1 MEIILASGSPRRSD
15 LMKQVGFEFKVSTCN
30 TDESYDDSLSPAEI
44 VMELS
49 LRKADAVFD
58 KEMPEKDTV
67 VVAAD
72 TIVAMDN
79 EILGKPKDRN
89 DAIRMLTE
97 LSGKKHQVYT
107 GVTLYYYV
115 NGRVFI
121 ENFADCA
128 DVYFREL
135 SQETITAYVDSWEPM
150 DKAGAYGIQGLGAIL
165 VDKIDGDY
173 YTIVGLPISKV
184 YHSINNNSKYPHF

>member
-1 MEIILASGSPRRSD
+1 MDIILASGSPRRAE
-15 LMKQVGFEFKVSTCN
+15 LMKQVGLDFRISICP
-30 TDESYDDSLSPAEI
+30 TDESYDPSLSPADI

-67 VVAAD
+67 VIAAD
-72 TIVAMDN
+72 TIVSLDN
-79 EILGKPKDRN
+79 EILGKPKDRA
-89 DAIRMLTE
+89 DAVRMLTE
-97 LSGKKHQVYT
+97 LSGRKHQVYT
-107 GVTLYYYV
+107 GVTLYYYAG
-115 NGRVFI
+115 GRVFV

-135 SQETITAYVDSWEPM
+135 TSDIINEYVDSWEPM

-184 YHSINNNSKYPHF
+184 YHSIRNNSK

>member
-1 MEIILASGSPRRSD
+1 MDIILASGSPRRSE
-15 LMKQVGFEFKVSTCN
+15 LMKQVGFDFKVSTCN
-30 TDESYDDSLSPAEI
+30 TDESYDEGMTPSEI

-72 TIVAMDN
+72 TIVAIDN

-89 DAIRMLTE
+89 DAIRMLSE

-115 NGRVFI
+115 AGRVFI

-135 SQETITAYVDSWEPM
+135 SQDTIISYVDSWEPM

-173 YTIVGLPISKV
+173 YNIVGLPIAKV
-184 YHSINNNSKYPHF
+184 YHSIKNNEKLG

>member
-1 MEIILASGSPRRSD
+1 MDIILASGSPRRSE
-15 LMKQVGFEFKVSTCN
+15 LMKQVGFDFKISTCN
-30 TDESYDDSLSPAEI
+30 TDESYDEGMTPSEI

-72 TIVAMDN
+72 TIVAIDN

-89 DAIRMLTE
+89 DAIRMLSE

-115 NGRVFI
+115 AGRVFI

-135 SQETITAYVDSWEPM
+135 SQDTIISYVDSWEPM

-173 YTIVGLPISKV
+173 YTIVGLPIAKV
-184 YHSINNNSKYPHF
+184 YHSIKNNEKLG

>member
-1 MEIILASGSPRRSD
+1 MDIILASGSPRRSD
-15 LMKQVGFEFKVSTCN
+15 LMKQVGLEFRVSTCN
-30 TDESYDDSLSPAEI
+30 TDESYDKGLTPAEI

-58 KEMPEKDTV
+58 KEMPDKDTV

-89 DAIRMLTE
+89 DAIRMLRE
-97 LSGKKHQVYT
+97 LSGRKHQVYT
-107 GVTLYYYV
+107 GVTMYYYV
-115 NGRVFI
+115 IGRVFI

-135 SQETITAYVDSWEPM
+135 SDETITSYVDSWEPM

-184 YHSINNNSKYPHF
+184 YHSIKNNSK

>member
-1 MEIILASGSPRRSD
+1 MDIILASGSPRRSD
-15 LMKQVGFEFKVSTCN
+15 LMKQVGLDFRVSTCN
-30 TDESYDDSLSPAEI
+30 TDESYDSSLNPADI

-67 VVAAD
+67 IVAAD
-72 TIVAMDN
+72 TIVTIDN
-79 EILGKPKDRN
+79 KILGKPHNRQ
-89 DAIRMLTE
+89 DAVNMLTS
-97 LSGKKHQVYT
+97 LSGRQHQVYT
-107 GVTLYYYV
+107 GVALYYYMG
-115 NGRVFI
+115 GRVFI

-128 DVYFREL
+128 NVFFREL
-135 SQETITAYVDSWEPM
+135 SQDIINEYVDSWEPM

-184 YHSINNNSKYPHF
+184 YHSIRNNLKSNQ

>member
-1 MEIILASGSPRRSD
+1 MDIILASGSPRRAE
-15 LMKQVGFEFKVSTCN
+15 LLKQVGLEFRVSTCN
-30 TDESYDDSLSPAEI
+30 TDETYDSSLSPSEI

-58 KEMPEKDTV
+58 KEMPETDAV
-67 VVAAD
+67 VIAAD
-72 TIVAMDN
+72 TIVSLDN
-79 EILGKPKDRN
+79 EILGKPKDRK
-89 DAIRMLTE
+89 DAVRMLTE
-97 LSGKKHQVYT
+97 LSGRKHQVYT

-115 NGRVFI
+115 AGRVFI

-135 SQETITAYVDSWEPM
+135 TPDIINEYVDSWEPM

-173 YTIVGLPISKV
+173 YTIVGLPVSKV
-184 YHSINNNSKYPHF
+184 YHSIRNNSK

>member
-1 MEIILASGSPRRSD
+1 MDIILASGSPRRSE
-15 LMKQVGFEFKVSTCN
+15 LMKQVGFDFKVSTCN
-30 TDESYDDSLSPAEI
+30 TDESYDEGMTPSEI

-72 TIVAMDN
+72 TIVAIDN

-89 DAIRMLTE
+89 DAIRMLSE

-107 GVTLYYYV
+107 GITLYYYV
-115 NGRVFI
+115 AGRVFI

-135 SQETITAYVDSWEPM
+135 SQDTIISYVDSWEPM

-173 YTIVGLPISKV
+173 YTIVGLPIAKV
-184 YHSINNNSKYPHF
+184 YHSIKNNEKLG

>member
-1 MEIILASGSPRRSD
+1 MEIILASASPRRAD
-15 LMKQVGFEFKVSTCN
+15 LMKHVGLNFRVSTCN
-30 TDESYDDSLSPAEI
+30 TDESYDENLTPAEI

-58 KEMPEKDTV
+58 KEMPENDTV

-72 TIVAMDN
+72 TIVSIDN
-79 EILGKPKDRN
+79 KILGKPKDRL
-89 DAIRMLTE
+89 DAINMLST
-97 LSGKKHQVYT
+97 LSNRVHQVYT

-121 ENFADCA
+121 ETFADCA
-128 DVYFREL
+128 NVHFRNL
-135 SQETITAYVDSWEPM
+135 SLQTINDYVDSWEPM

-165 VDKIDGDY
+165 VDKIDGDF

-184 YHSINNNSKYPHF
+184 YHSIKSNQNK

>member
-1 MEIILASGSPRRSD
+1 MDIILASGSPRRSE
-15 LMKQVGFEFKVSTCN
+15 LMKQVGFDFKVSTCN
-30 TDESYDDSLSPAEI
+30 TDESYNDGMTPAGI

-58 KEMPEKDTV
+58 KEMPENDTV

-72 TIVAMDN
+72 TIVAIDN

-89 DAIRMLTE
+89 DAIRMLSE

-115 NGRVFI
+115 GGRVFI

-128 DVYFREL
+128 DVYFRQL
-135 SQETITAYVDSWEPM
+135 SQDTITSYVDSWEPM

-173 YTIVGLPISKV
+173 YTIVGLPIAKV
-184 YHSINNNSKYPHF
+184 YHSIKNNEKQN

>member
-1 MEIILASGSPRRSD
+1 MDIILASGSPRRSE
-15 LMKQVGFEFKVSTCN
+15 LMKQVGFDFKVSTCN
-30 TDESYDDSLSPAEI
+30 TDESYDEGMTPSEI

-72 TIVAMDN
+72 TIVAIDN

-89 DAIRMLTE
+89 DAIRMLSE

-107 GVTLYYYV
+107 GITLYYYV
-115 NGRVFI
+115 AGRVFI

-135 SQETITAYVDSWEPM
+135 SQDTIISYVDSWEPM

-165 VDKIDGDY
+165 VDKIDGVY
-173 YTIVGLPISKV
+173 YTIVGLPIAKV
-184 YHSINNNSKYPHF
+184 YHSIKNNEKLG

>member
-15 LMKQVGFEFKVSTCN
+15 LMKQVGFEFRVSTCN
-30 TDESYDDSLSPAEI
+30 TDESYDEILTPAEI

-72 TIVAMDN
+72 TVVALGN

-89 DAIRMLTE
+89 DAIRMLNE

-135 SQETITAYVDSWEPM
+135 SQETITSYVDSWEPM

-184 YHSINNNSKYPHF
+184 YHSIKNNSK

>member
-1 MEIILASGSPRRSD
+1 MDIILASGSPRRSE
-15 LMKQVGFEFKVSTCN
+15 LMKQVGFDFKVSTCN
-30 TDESYDDSLSPAEI
+30 TDESYDEGMTPSEI

-72 TIVAMDN
+72 TIVAIDN

-89 DAIRMLTE
+89 DAIRMLSE

-115 NGRVFI
+115 AGRVFI

-135 SQETITAYVDSWEPM
+135 SQDTIISYVDSWEPM

-173 YTIVGLPISKV
+173 YTIVGLTIAKV
-184 YHSINNNSKYPHF
+184 YHSIKNNEKLS

>member
-15 LMKQVGFEFKVSTCN
+15 LMKQVGFKFRVSTCN
-30 TDESYDDSLSPAEI
+30 TDESYDENLTPAEI

-67 VVAAD
+67 VIAAD
-72 TIVAMDN
+72 TVVALGN

-115 NGRVFI
+115 KGRVFI

-135 SQETITAYVDSWEPM
+135 SQETITSYVDSWEPM

-184 YHSINNNSKYPHF
+184 YHSIKNNSN

>member
-1 MEIILASGSPRRSD
+1 MDIILASGSPRRSD
-15 LMKQVGFEFKVSTCN
+15 LMKQVGLEFRVSTCN
-30 TDESYDDSLSPAEI
+30 TDESYDKNLTPAEI

-89 DAIRMLTE
+89 DAIRMLKE
-97 LSGKKHQVYT
+97 LSGRKHQVYT
-107 GVTLYYYV
+107 GVTMYYYV
-115 NGRVFI
+115 GGRVFI

-135 SQETITAYVDSWEPM
+135 SGETITAYVDSWEPM

-184 YHSINNNSKYPHF
+184 YHSIKNNS

>member
-1 MEIILASGSPRRSD
+1 MEVILASGSPRRSD
-15 LMKQVGFEFKVSTCN
+15 LMKQVGFEFRISTCN

-79 EILGKPKDRN
+79 KILGKPKDRN

-135 SQETITAYVDSWEPM
+135 SHETITAYVDSWEPM

-184 YHSINNNSKYPHF
+184 YHSIKNNSK

>member
-1 MEIILASGSPRRSD
+1 MDIILASGSPRRSE
-15 LMKQVGFEFKVSTCN
+15 LMKQVGFDFKVSTCN
-30 TDESYDDSLSPAEI
+30 TDESYDEGMTPSEI

-72 TIVAMDN
+72 TIVAIDN

-89 DAIRMLTE
+89 DAIRMLSE

-115 NGRVFI
+115 AGRVFI

-135 SQETITAYVDSWEPM
+135 SQDTIISYVDSWEPM

-173 YTIVGLPISKV
+173 YTIVGLPIAKV
-184 YHSINNNSKYPHF
+184 YHSIKNNEKLS

>member
-1 MEIILASGSPRRSD
+1 MTPS
-15 LMKQVGFEFKVSTCN
+15 
-30 TDESYDDSLSPAEI
+30 EI

-72 TIVAMDN
+72 TIVAIDN

-89 DAIRMLTE
+89 DAIRMLSE

-115 NGRVFI
+115 AGRVFI

-135 SQETITAYVDSWEPM
+135 SQDTIISYVDSWEPM

-173 YTIVGLPISKV
+173 YTIVGLPIAKV
-184 YHSINNNSKYPHF
+184 YHSIKNNEKLS

>member
-15 LMKQVGFEFKVSTCN
+15 LMKQVGFEFRVSTCN
-30 TDESYDDSLSPAEI
+30 TDESYDESLTPAEI

-49 LRKADAVFD
+49 LRKAYAVFD

-72 TIVAMDN
+72 TVVALGN
-79 EILGKPKDRN
+79 EILGKPKDRI
-89 DAIRMLTE
+89 DAIRMLNE

-135 SQETITAYVDSWEPM
+135 SQETITSYVDSWEPM

-184 YHSINNNSKYPHF
+184 YHSIKNNSN

>member
-15 LMKQVGFEFKVSTCN
+15 LMKQVGFEFRVSTCN
-30 TDESYDDSLSPAEI
+30 TDESYDESLTPAEI

-72 TIVAMDN
+72 TVVALGN

-89 DAIRMLTE
+89 DAIRMLNE

-135 SQETITAYVDSWEPM
+135 SQETITSYVDSWEPM

-184 YHSINNNSKYPHF
+184 YHSIKNNSNN

>member
-1 MEIILASGSPRRSD
+1 MDIILASGSPRRSE
-15 LMKQVGFEFKVSTCN
+15 LMKQVGFDFKVSTCN
-30 TDESYDDSLSPAEI
+30 TDESYDEGMTPSEI

-72 TIVAMDN
+72 TIVAIDN

-89 DAIRMLTE
+89 DAIRMLSE

-115 NGRVFI
+115 AGRVFI

-135 SQETITAYVDSWEPM
+135 SQDTIISYVDSWEPM

-173 YTIVGLPISKV
+173 YTIVGLPIAKV
-184 YHSINNNSKYPHF
+184 YHSIKNNEKLG

>member
-1 MEIILASGSPRRSD
+1 MDIILASGSPRRSE
-15 LMKQVGFEFKVSTCN
+15 LMKQVGFDFKVSTCN
-30 TDESYDDSLSPAEI
+30 TDESYNDGMTPAEI

-58 KEMPEKDTV
+58 KEMPENDTV

-72 TIVAMDN
+72 TIVTIDN

-89 DAIRMLTE
+89 DAIRMLSE
-97 LSGKKHQVYT
+97 LSKKKHQVYT

-115 NGRVFI
+115 GGRVFI

-128 DVYFREL
+128 DVYFRQL
-135 SQETITAYVDSWEPM
+135 SQDTITSYVDSWEPM

-173 YTIVGLPISKV
+173 YTIVGLPIAKV
-184 YHSINNNSKYPHF
+184 YHSIKNNEKQN

>member
-15 LMKQVGFEFKVSTCN
+15 LMKQAGLEFRVSVCN
-30 TDESYDDSLSPAEI
+30 TDESYDENMTPAEI

-72 TIVAMDN
+72 TIVAMDD

-89 DAIRMLTE
+89 DAVRMLNK

-115 NGRVFI
+115 NDRVFI

-135 SQETITAYVDSWEPM
+135 SQETIASYVDSWEPM

-184 YHSINNNSKYPHF
+184 YHSIKNNLK

>member
-135 SQETITAYVDSWEPM
+135 SQETIISYVDSWEPM

>member
-1 MEIILASGSPRRSD
+1 MDIILASGSPRRSD
-15 LMKQVGFEFKVSTCN
+15 LMKQVGLEFRVSTCN
-30 TDESYDDSLSPAEI
+30 TDESYDKSLTPAEI

-89 DAIRMLTE
+89 DAIRMLKE
-97 LSGKKHQVYT
+97 LSGRKHQVYT
-107 GVTLYYYV
+107 GVAMYYYV
-115 NGRVFI
+115 GGRVFI
-121 ENFADCA
+121 ENFANCA

-135 SQETITAYVDSWEPM
+135 SDETITTYVDSWEPM

-173 YTIVGLPISKV
+173 YTIVGLPVSKV
-184 YHSINNNSKYPHF
+184 YHSIKNNS

>member
-1 MEIILASGSPRRSD
+1 MDIILASGSPRRSE
-15 LMKQVGFEFKVSTCN
+15 LMKQVGFDFKVSTCN
-30 TDESYDDSLSPAEI
+30 TDESYDEGMTPSEI

-72 TIVAMDN
+72 TIVAIDN

-89 DAIRMLTE
+89 DAIRMLSK

-115 NGRVFI
+115 AGRVFI

-135 SQETITAYVDSWEPM
+135 SQDTIISYVDSWEPM

-173 YTIVGLPISKV
+173 YTIVGLPIAKV
-184 YHSINNNSKYPHF
+184 YHSIKNNEKLS

>member
-1 MEIILASGSPRRSD
+1 MDIILASGSPRRSE
-15 LMKQVGFEFKVSTCN
+15 LMKQVGFDFKVSTCN
-30 TDESYDDSLSPAEI
+30 TDESYDEGMTPSEI

-72 TIVAMDN
+72 TIVAIDN

-89 DAIRMLTE
+89 DAIRMLSK

-115 NGRVFI
+115 AGRVFI

-135 SQETITAYVDSWEPM
+135 SQDTIISYVDSWEPM

-173 YTIVGLPISKV
+173 YTIVGLPIAKV
-184 YHSINNNSKYPHF
+184 YHSIKNNEKLG

>member
-15 LMKQVGFEFKVSTCN
+15 LMKQVGFEFRVSTCN
-30 TDESYDDSLSPAEI
+30 TDESYDESLTPAEI

-72 TIVAMDN
+72 TVVALGN

-89 DAIRMLTE
+89 DAIRMLNE

-135 SQETITAYVDSWEPM
+135 SQETITSYVDSWEPM

-184 YHSINNNSKYPHF
+184 YHSIKNNSN

>member
-1 MEIILASGSPRRSD
+1 MDIILASGSPRRSD
-15 LMKQVGFEFKVSTCN
+15 LMKQVGLDFRVSTCN
-30 TDESYDDSLSPAEI
+30 TDESYDSSLSPADI

-72 TIVAMDN
+72 TIVVLDN

-89 DAIRMLTE
+89 DAVRMLTE
-97 LSGKKHQVYT
+97 LSGRKHQVYT
-107 GVTLYYYV
+107 GVALYYYV
-115 NGRVFI
+115 GGRVFI

-135 SQETITAYVDSWEPM
+135 SQDMINEYVDSWEPM
-150 DKAGAYGIQGLGAIL
+150 DKAGAYEGLGAVL

-184 YHSINNNSKYPHF
+184 YHSIRTNSKK

>member
-1 MEIILASGSPRRSD
+1 MDIILASGSPRRSE
-15 LMKQVGFEFKVSTCN
+15 LMKQVGFDFKVSTCN
-30 TDESYDDSLSPAEI
+30 TNESYDEGMTPSEI

-72 TIVAMDN
+72 TIVAIDN

-89 DAIRMLTE
+89 DAIRMLSE

-115 NGRVFI
+115 AGRVFI

-135 SQETITAYVDSWEPM
+135 SQDTIISYVDSWEHM

-173 YTIVGLPISKV
+173 YTIVGLPIAKV
-184 YHSINNNSKYPHF
+184 YHSIKNNEKLG

>member
-1 MEIILASGSPRRSD
+1 MDIILASGSPRRSE
-15 LMKQVGFEFKVSTCN
+15 LMKQVGFDFKVSTCN
-30 TDESYDDSLSPAEI
+30 TDESYDEGMTPSEI

-72 TIVAMDN
+72 TIVAIDN

-89 DAIRMLTE
+89 DAIRMLSE

-115 NGRVFI
+115 AGRVFI

-135 SQETITAYVDSWEPM
+135 SQDTIISYVDSWEPM

-173 YTIVGLPISKV
+173 YTIVGLPIAKD
-184 YHSINNNSKYPHF
+184 YHSIKNNEKLS

>member
-1 MEIILASGSPRRSD
+1 MDIILASGSPRRSE
-15 LMKQVGFEFKVSTCN
+15 LMKQVGFDFKVSTCN
-30 TDESYDDSLSPAEI
+30 TDESYDEGMTPSEI

-72 TIVAMDN
+72 TIVAIDN

-89 DAIRMLTE
+89 DAIRMLSE

-115 NGRVFI
+115 AGRVFI
-121 ENFADCA
+121 ENFADYA

-135 SQETITAYVDSWEPM
+135 SQDTIISYVDSWEPM

-173 YTIVGLPISKV
+173 YTIVGLPIAKV
-184 YHSINNNSKYPHF
+184 YHSIKNNEKLS

>member
-1 MEIILASGSPRRSD
+1 MEIILASGSPRRSE
-15 LMKQVGFEFKVSTCN
+15 LMKQVGLDFKVSTCN
-30 TDESYDDSLSPAEI
+30 TDESYDNSFTPAEI

-58 KEMPEKDTV
+58 KEMPDKDTV

-72 TIVAMDN
+72 TIVALDN
-79 EILGKPKDRN
+79 EILGKPKDRK

-115 NGRVFI
+115 GGRVFI

-128 DVYFREL
+128 DVYFKEL
-135 SQETITAYVDSWEPM
+135 DNDIITEYVDSWEPM
-150 DKAGAYGIQGLGAIL
+150 DKAGGYGIQGLGAIL

-184 YHSINNNSKYPHF
+184 YHSIRNNLK

>member
-1 MEIILASGSPRRSD
+1 MDIILASGSPRRSD
-15 LMKQVGFEFKVSTCN
+15 LMKQVGLDFRVSTCN
-30 TDESYDDSLSPAEI
+30 TDESYDSSLSPADI

-72 TIVAMDN
+72 TIVVLDN

-89 DAIRMLTE
+89 DAVRMLTE
-97 LSGKKHQVYT
+97 LSGRKHQVYT
-107 GVTLYYYV
+107 GVALYYYV
-115 NGRVFI
+115 GGRVFI
-121 ENFADCA
+121 ENFADRA

-135 SQETITAYVDSWEPM
+135 SQDMINEYVDSWEPM
-150 DKAGAYGIQGLGAIL
+150 DKAGAYGIQGLGAVL

-184 YHSINNNSKYPHF
+184 YHSIRTNSPK